1 MDIDDL
7 DYDLNYLT
15 EIYDDF
21 DYLTEIY
28 DDFIDSSLVINQNI
42 INNIHNIRRQYNNN
56 FLEQETLFDDY
67 NLNLFGN
74 DYEIDNTNTN
84 FNRMHSSM
92 INIIFGLFLDNTFN
106 NHDFEDVKV
115 TLTKSEFNKFKR
127 ISLTNN
133 NINDYSNKECNI
145 CMEEYKLKNTLISLP
160 CKHLFHKKCIQNWLC
175 NEKVSCPI
183 CRKDMRIT

>member
-1 MDIDDL
+1 MNIDDL
-7 DYDLNYLT
+7 DYDLNHLA

-21 DYLTEIY
+21 DYLSEIY
-28 DDFIDSSLVINQNI
+28 DDYIDSSLIINENI
-42 INNIHNIRRQYNNN
+42 INNIYNIRRQYSNI
-56 FLEQETLFDDY
+56 FIEEET
-67 NLNLFGN
+67 NLFEN
-74 DYEIDNTNTN
+74 QYEIDNTNAN
-84 FNRMHSSM
+84 FNRMHSNM

-106 NHDFEDVKV
+106 NNDLEDVKV
-115 TLTKSEFNKFKR
+115 TLTKSEFKKFKR
-127 ISLTNN
+127 IFLTTN

-145 CMEEYKLKNTLISLP
+145 CMEEYKLKNTLISLS